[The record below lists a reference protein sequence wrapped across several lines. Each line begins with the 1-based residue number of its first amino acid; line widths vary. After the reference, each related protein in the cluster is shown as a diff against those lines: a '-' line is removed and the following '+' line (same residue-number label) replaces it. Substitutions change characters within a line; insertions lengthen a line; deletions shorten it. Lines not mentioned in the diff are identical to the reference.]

1 MYSKNNNVTTNQPLA
16 IFRSSR
22 ACVCCA
28 HERLEPE
35 PEPEPEPEA
44 NPSPNPNLS
53 PNPDPEPPHPGNAPS
68 PTPDLFI
75 AEIAEGSGYNK
86 YIEIFNPTSAAI
98 SLDGYYFG
106 SVGNAPTTL
115 GQYEYQN
122 TFATGATVG
131 PGDVYIVCHGSA
143 DAAIL
148 AECDEPSWTYLSNGD
163 DAYCLLKGDATATTC
178 EVIDCVG
185 DFQGDPGSGWDV
197 CGVSA
202 ATQDK
207 TLVRRADADF
217 VAATAA
223 GVGSS
228 TPTQAIWTYT
238 SVTDCQWDI
247 YDKDTW
253 TYLGSHTVTGAGV
266 VAQCVG
272 SVGVRWRAQSL
283 SHSSPMHARA
293 REHNPNP
300 DPNPNPNPNPEL

>member
-1 MYSKNNNVTTNQPLA
+1 MVFA
-16 IFRSSR
+16 
-22 ACVCCA
+22 
-28 HERLEPE
+28 
-35 PEPEPEPEA
+35 A
-44 NPSPNPNLS
+44 NPTLIIS
-53 PNPDPEPPHPGNAPS
+53 
-68 PTPDLFI
+68 
-75 AEIAEGSGYNK
+75 EIAEGSSNNK
-86 YIEIFNPTSAAI
+86 YIEIFNPTSAAV

-106 SVGNAPTTL
+106 SVANDPTTL
-115 GQYEYQN
+115 GQYEHQN

-131 PGDVYIVCHGSA
+131 AGDVYVVCHGSA

-163 DAYCLLKGDATATTC
+163 DAFCLLKGDASTYD
-178 EVIDCVG
+178 VLDCVG

-207 TLVRRADADF
+207 TLVRKADADF

-228 TPTQAIWTYT
+228 TPTQAIWTST

-253 TYLGSHTVTGAGV
+253 TYLGSHTVTGAGA
-266 VAQCVG
+266 VA
-272 SVGVRWRAQSL
+272 
-283 SHSSPMHARA
+283 
-293 REHNPNP
+293 
-300 DPNPNPNPNPEL
+300 